1 MTTAYL
7 LNWLE
12 LFFRWFHVIAGVAWI
27 GASFYFIWLDNNL
40 EEPPQEKR
48 DRGIKGDLWAIHGGG
63 YYEVAKYRLNPPRQ
77 PEKLHWFKWEAYTTW
92 LTGMVLMVLIYY
104 VGAQSY
110 LVDSQNFPMST
121 LQAVSLSLASL
132 LVGLAVYEGMIRSPL
147 RQDGRV
153 FGLVLFV
160 LLTLYAWAM
169 TSVFSGRGA
178 YIQVGALIGT
188 IMAGNVLLGIIPAQR
203 ALVRAVNAGTEP
215 DPEPALLAKLRSTH
229 NNYFTLPIIFIM
241 ISNHYPMT
249 YGHELNW
256 LVLALVCGISAFARH
271 FFNLRHQGKT
281 QVWILVVA
289 LTSLAAVAWWMA
301 PQTAAPGTAQED
313 SAELISESQMDD
325 LVVQHC
331 TACHAASPSSSMFSS
346 APGGLIY
353 TSGEDT
359 LSTADRV
366 ITSLRTQYMPLGNP
380 TNMTAEERDAVIQWI
395 EHNR

>member
-40 EEPPQEKR
+40 EEPPKEKK
-48 DRGIKGDLWAIHGGG
+48 DKGIKGDLWAIHGGG

-92 LTGMVLMVLIYY
+92 MTGMVLMVLIYY

-110 LVDSQNFPMST
+110 LVDTQRFPMST
-121 LQAVSLSLASL
+121 PLAVSLSLVSL
-132 LVGLAVYEGMIRSPL
+132 ALGLAAYEAMIRSPL
-147 RQDGRV
+147 RRDGRV
-153 FGLVLFV
+153 FGIVLFG

-169 TSVFSGRGA
+169 TTVFSGRGA
-178 YIQVGALIGT
+178 YIQVGAMIGT

-203 ALVRAVNAGTEP
+203 ALVEAVNEGTEP

-249 YGHELNW
+249 YGHEWNW
-256 LVLALVCGISAFARH
+256 LVLALLGGISAFARH

-289 LTSLAAVAWWMA
+289 LVGLAAVAWWMA
-301 PQTAAPGTAQED
+301 PRPMADTTESGEPAAVISDARMD
-313 SAELISESQMDD
+313 ELVEY
-325 LVVQHC
+325 HC
-331 TACHAASPSSSMFSS
+331 AACHAASPSSPMFSS
-346 APGGLIY
+346 PPAGLVY
-353 TSGEDT
+353 TQGDEILPS
-359 LSTADRV
+359 ADRV
-366 ITSLRTQYMPLGNP
+366 ITSIRSGYMPLGNP
-380 TNMTAEERDAVIQWI
+380 TSMTDDERNEVIRWI
-395 EHNR
+395 ERHR